1 MKLSI
6 LQENLKEAI
15 TTAARA
21 ASSYAVLP
29 VLGNLLLEAAG
40 GTLTV
45 SGHNLEIGI
54 KTRTAAKV
62 ETAGS
67 ITVPARLLS
76 ELIGSLP
83 PERVDLEADELT
95 ATLKLGCG
103 TYRTTVKGIS
113 ADEFPVIADLPV
125 SPGITFPGA
134 TLRRAIHL
142 AIFAA
147 ATDQSRPVFQGV
159 LWQFTENSLTLAAA
173 DGFRLSKVS
182 RNGLSDITPGSSII
196 PAGALKEVYR
206 LIDPEAVVTVY
217 RDDRRA
223 WFDTPAGLVTT
234 TLINGEFPDYNR
246 IIPKTHTTA
255 LQVPAD
261 DLKAALQLSR
271 LFARDNGQILRLEI
285 TPAEEGQELGRLS
298 LFATAAESGDCL
310 ASLKVRVEGP
320 GLEIKFN
327 CEYLKQAVEAIGA
340 GAWLRLELAG
350 LGNPGVL
357 RDINDGTFVHMIMPM
372 GG

>member
-6 LQENLKEAI
+6 LQENLHQVI

-21 ASSYAVLP
+21 VNSRSTLP
-29 VLGNLLLEAAG
+29 VMGNLLLEAAG
-40 GTLTV
+40 DILTV
-45 SGHNLEIGI
+45 SGHDLEIGI
-54 KTRTAAKV
+54 RTQTAAKV
-62 ETAGS
+62 ETPGA
-67 ITVPARLLS
+67 ITVPARLFS

-83 PERVDLEADELT
+83 PERIDLEGDEDT
-95 ATLKLGCG
+95 ATLTLKCG

-113 ADEFPVIADLPV
+113 ADEFPAIAELPD
-125 SPGITFPGA
+125 SPGVTFPGA

-147 ATDQSRPVFQGV
+147 ATDQARPVFQGV
-159 LWQFTENSLTLAAA
+159 LWQFTKDTLTLAAA

-206 LIDPEAVVTVY
+206 LIDPEQPVIVY

-246 IIPKTHTTA
+246 IIPRTYQTA
-255 LQVPAD
+255 LQVAAD
-261 DLKAALQLSR
+261 DLAAALKLSR

-285 TPAEEGQELGRLS
+285 TPAEGEELGRLS
-298 LFATAAESGDCL
+298 LFAAAAESGDCL
-310 ASLKVRVEGP
+310 ALLKVRVEGP

-327 CEYLKQAVEAIGA
+327 CEYLKQAVEAIGSD
-340 GAWLRLELAG
+340 AWLRLELTRA
-350 LGNPGVL
+350 GNPGVL
-357 RDINDGTFVHMIMPM
+357 RDINDGTFVHVIMPM
-372 GG
+372 AG